1 MRTLFFWHMFW
12 EKWENPRQHVN
23 NFWMRLFYRLMN
35 YVISFQQTYV
45 IRFWEPSNVLILSN
59 YKILLVIPDR
69 TCINFDH
76 MVYYMYELRW
86 ASSDNTLKE
95 LDASGSFF
103 IVLCIEHHNDE
114 IENQDEQ
121 IMGILKYLTEWLVNH
136 ILYVDG
142 QIPKG
147 WCINQ
152 SYQHCIKT
160 KGAET
165 WEACD
170 RVEDLFAEILIDFK
184 KNKNWHM

>member
-1 MRTLFFWHMFW
+1 
-12 EKWENPRQHVN
+12 
-23 NFWMRLFYRLMN
+23 
-35 YVISFQQTYV
+35 
-45 IRFWEPSNVLILSN
+45 
-59 YKILLVIPDR
+59 
-69 TCINFDH
+69 

-147 WCINQ
+147 
-152 SYQHCIKT
+152 
-160 KGAET
+160 
-165 WEACD
+165 
-170 RVEDLFAEILIDFK
+170 
-184 KNKNWHM
+184 